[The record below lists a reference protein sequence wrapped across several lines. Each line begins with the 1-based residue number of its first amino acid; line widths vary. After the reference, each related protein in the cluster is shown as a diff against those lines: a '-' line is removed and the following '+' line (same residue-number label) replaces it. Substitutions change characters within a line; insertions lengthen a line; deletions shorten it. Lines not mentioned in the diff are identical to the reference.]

1 MIVNYSCQMRR
12 GWVKVVEGSL
22 LTVLSLEPWR
32 ASANLV
38 LMAALSGAP
47 GRLTFM
53 PCQWVMYVTED
64 LYMYNHS

>member
-1 MIVNYSCQMRR
+1 MRR

-47 GRLTFM
+47 GRLTFYAM
-53 PCQWVMYVTED
+53 SVGNVCD
-64 LYMYNHS
+64 